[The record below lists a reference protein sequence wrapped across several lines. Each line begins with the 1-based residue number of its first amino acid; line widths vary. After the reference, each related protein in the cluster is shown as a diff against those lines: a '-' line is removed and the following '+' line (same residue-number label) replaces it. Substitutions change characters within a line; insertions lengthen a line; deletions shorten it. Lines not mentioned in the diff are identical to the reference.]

1 MKKLFEFE
9 YDGSLY
15 WVKEER
21 KRMFHGDKANTMY
34 YGMKDGEYVRGTSSM
49 NLEYSLNLLTADM
62 DSSKIMW
69 KNSI

>member
-9 YDGSLY
+9 YEGSLY

-21 KRMFHGDKANTMY
+21 TRTFHGEKATTMY
-34 YGMKDGEYVRGTSSM
+34 YGMKDGEYVRGTSSVIM
-49 NLEYSLNLLTADM
+49 EESLTFLTADM

-69 KNSI
+69 KKSI

>member
-9 YDGSLY
+9 YEGSLY

-21 KRMFHGDKANTMY
+21 TRTFHGEKATTMY
-34 YGMKDGEYVRGTSSM
+34 YGMKDGEYVWGTISM

-62 DSSKIMW
+62 DSSKIVW

>member
-15 WVKEER
+15 WVKAER
-21 KRMFHGDKANTMY
+21 TRSFHGEKANTTY
-34 YGMKDGEYVRGTSSM
+34 YGMKDGEYVRGTSSVAI
-49 NLEYSLNLLTADM
+49 EDSLAFLTADM

>member
-21 KRMFHGDKANTMY
+21 TRTFHGEKATTMY
-34 YGMKDGEYVRGTSSM
+34 
-49 NLEYSLNLLTADM
+49 
-62 DSSKIMW
+62 
-69 KNSI
+69 